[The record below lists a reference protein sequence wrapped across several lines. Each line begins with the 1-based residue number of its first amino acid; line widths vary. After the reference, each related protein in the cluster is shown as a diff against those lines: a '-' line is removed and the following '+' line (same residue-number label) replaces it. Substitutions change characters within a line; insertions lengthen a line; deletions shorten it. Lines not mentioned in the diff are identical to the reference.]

1 MRQKDGFVLRD
12 VLGDKALVGEGADAI
27 NFGKLINLNDTAAWL
42 WEKASELGDFTEEQ
56 LVDAL
61 LQAYDVDKAK
71 AQADVTKLIN
81 TWKEMGVI
89 I

>member
-27 NFGKLINLNDTAAWL
+27 NFGKLISLNDTAAWL

-56 LVDAL
+56 LVDAI

>member
-12 VLGDKALVGEGADAI
+12 VLGYKALVGEGADAI
-27 NFGKLINLNDTAAWL
+27 NFGKLISMNDTAAWL

-56 LVDAL
+56 LVDAI
-61 LQAYDVDKAK
+61 LQEYDVDKAK

>member
-12 VLGDKALVGEGADAI
+12 VLGEKALVGEGADAI
-27 NFGKLINLNDTAAWL
+27 NFGKLISMNDTATWL

-56 LVDAL
+56 LVDAI
-61 LQAYDVDKAK
+61 LQEYDVDKAK
-71 AQADVTKLIN
+71 ARADIARIVN

-89 I
+89 V

>member
-1 MRQKDGFVLRD
+1 
-12 VLGDKALVGEGADAI
+12 
-27 NFGKLINLNDTAAWL
+27 
-42 WEKASELGDFTEEQ
+42 
-56 LVDAL
+56 VDAL

>member
-12 VLGDKALVGEGADAI
+12 VLGDKALVGEGADAV
-27 NFGKLINLNDTAAWL
+27 NFGKLISLNDTAAWL

-56 LVDAL
+56 LVDAI
-61 LQAYDVDKAK
+61 LQEYDVDKAK

>member
-27 NFGKLINLNDTAAWL
+27 NFGKLISLNDTAAWL

-61 LQAYDVDKAK
+61 LQEYDVDKAK

>member
-12 VLGDKALVGEGADAI
+12 VLGEKALVGEGADAI
-27 NFGKLINLNDTAAWL
+27 NFGKLISMNETATWL

-61 LQAYDVDKAK
+61 LLEYDVEKAK
-71 AQADVTKLIN
+71 AQTDIAKLVN

>member
-12 VLGDKALVGEGADAI
+12 VLGEKALVGEGADAI
-27 NFGKLINLNDTAAWL
+27 NFGKLISMNDTATWL

-56 LVDAL
+56 LVDAI
-61 LQAYDVDKAK
+61 LQEYDVDKAK
-71 AQADVTKLIN
+71 AQADIARIVN

-89 I
+89 V

>member
-12 VLGDKALVGEGADAI
+12 VLGEKALVGEGADAI
-27 NFGKLINLNDTAAWL
+27 NFGKLISMNDTAAWL

-56 LVDAL
+56 LVDAI
-61 LQAYDVDKAK
+61 LQEYDVDKAK

>member
-12 VLGDKALVGEGADAI
+12 VLGDKALIGEGADAV
-27 NFGKLINLNDTAAWL
+27 NFGKLISLNDTAAWL

>member
-27 NFGKLINLNDTAAWL
+27 NFGKLISMNDTAAWL

>member
-27 NFGKLINLNDTAAWL
+27 NFGKLISMNDTAAWL

-56 LVDAL
+56 LVDAI
-61 LQAYDVDKAK
+61 LQEYDVDKAK

>member
-12 VLGDKALVGEGADAI
+12 VLGEKALVGESADAI
-27 NFGKLINLNDTAAWL
+27 NFGKLISLNDTAAWL

>member
-12 VLGDKALVGEGADAI
+12 VLGDKALVGEGADAV
-27 NFGKLINLNDTAAWL
+27 NFGKLISLNDTAAWL

-61 LQAYDVDKAK
+61 LQEYDVDKAK

>member
-12 VLGDKALVGEGADAI
+12 VLGDKALIGEGADAV
-27 NFGKLINLNDTAAWL
+27 NFGKLISMNDTAAWL

-56 LVDAL
+56 LVDAI
-61 LQAYDVDKAK
+61 LQEYDVDKAK

>member
-27 NFGKLINLNDTAAWL
+27 NFGKLISLNDTAAWL
-42 WEKASELGDFTEEQ
+42 WDKASELGDFTEEQ

>member
-27 NFGKLINLNDTAAWL
+27 NFGKLISLNDTAAWL

>member
-1 MRQKDGFVLRD
+1 MIQKDGFVLRD

-27 NFGKLINLNDTAAWL
+27 NFGKLISLNDTAAWL

>member
-27 NFGKLINLNDTAAWL
+27 NFGKLISLNDTAAWL

-56 LVDAL
+56 LVDAI
-61 LQAYDVDKAK
+61 LQEYDVDKAK

>member
-27 NFGKLINLNDTAAWL
+27 NFGKMISMNDTAAWL

-56 LVDAL
+56 LVDAI
-61 LQAYDVDKAK
+61 LQEYDVDKAK

>member
-12 VLGDKALVGEGADAI
+12 VLGDKALIGEGADVV
-27 NFGKLINLNDTAAWL
+27 NFGKLISLNDTAAWL

-56 LVDAL
+56 LVDAI
-61 LQAYDVDKAK
+61 LQEYDVDKAK

>member
-12 VLGDKALVGEGADAI
+12 VLGDKALIGEGADAV
-27 NFGKLINLNDTAAWL
+27 NFGKLISLNDTAAWL

-56 LVDAL
+56 LVDAI
-61 LQAYDVDKAK
+61 LQEYDVDKAK

>member
-12 VLGDKALVGEGADAI
+12 VLGDKALIGEGADAI
-27 NFGKLINLNDTAAWL
+27 NFGKLISLNDTAAWL

>member
-12 VLGDKALVGEGADAI
+12 VLGDKALVGEGADAV
-27 NFGKLINLNDTAAWL
+27 NFGKLISLNDTAAWL

>member
-12 VLGDKALVGEGADAI
+12 VLGDKALIGEGADAI
-27 NFGKLINLNDTAAWL
+27 NFGKLISLNDTAAWL

-56 LVDAL
+56 LVDAI
-61 LQAYDVDKAK
+61 LQEYDVDKAK

>member
-12 VLGDKALVGEGADAI
+12 VLGEKALVGESADAI
-27 NFGKLINLNDTAAWL
+27 NFDKLISLNDTAAWL

>member
-12 VLGDKALVGEGADAI
+12 VLGDKALVGEGADVV
-27 NFGKLINLNDTAAWL
+27 NFGKLISLNDTAAWL

-56 LVDAL
+56 LVDAI
-61 LQAYDVDKAK
+61 LQEYDVDKAK

>member
-12 VLGDKALVGEGADAI
+12 VLGEKALVGEGADTI
-27 NFGKLINLNDTAAWL
+27 NFGKLISMNETATWL

-56 LVDAL
+56 LVDAI
-61 LQAYDVDKAK
+61 LQEYDVDKAK
-71 AQADVTKLIN
+71 AQADIARIVN

-89 I
+89 V

>member
-12 VLGDKALVGEGADAI
+12 VLGEKALVGEGADAI
-27 NFGKLINLNDTAAWL
+27 NFGKLISLNDTAAWL

-56 LVDAL
+56 LVDAI

>member
-12 VLGDKALVGEGADAI
+12 VLGEKALVGEGADAI
-27 NFGKLINLNDTAAWL
+27 NFGKLISLNDTAAWL

>member
-1 MRQKDGFVLRD
+1 MRQKDGFVVRD
-12 VLGDKALVGEGADAI
+12 VLGEKALVGEGANAI
-27 NFGKLINLNDTAAWL
+27 NFGKLIGMNETATWL

-56 LVDAL
+56 LVDAIL
-61 LQAYDVDKAK
+61 LEYDVDKAK
-71 AQADVTKLIN
+71 AQADIARIVN

>member
-27 NFGKLINLNDTAAWL
+27 NFGKLISLNDTAAWL
-42 WEKASELGDFTEEQ
+42 WEKTSELGDFTEEQ

>member
-27 NFGKLINLNDTAAWL
+27 NFGKLISLNDTAAWL
-42 WEKASELGDFTEEQ
+42 WEKASELGDFTEGQ
-56 LVDAL
+56 LVDAI

>member
-27 NFGKLINLNDTAAWL
+27 NFGKLISLNDTAAWL

-56 LVDAL
+56 LVDVL

>member
-12 VLGDKALVGEGADAI
+12 VLGDKALVGEGADAV
-27 NFGKLINLNDTAAWL
+27 NFGKLISLNDTAAWL
-42 WEKASELGDFTEEQ
+42 CEKASELGDFTEEQ
-56 LVDAL
+56 LVDAI
-61 LQAYDVDKAK
+61 LQEYDVDKAK

>member
-12 VLGDKALVGEGADAI
+12 VLGDKVLVGEGADAI
-27 NFGKLINLNDTAAWL
+27 NFGKLISLNDTAAWL

>member
-12 VLGDKALVGEGADAI
+12 VLGDKALIGEGADAI
-27 NFGKLINLNDTAAWL
+27 NFGKLISMNDTAAWL

-56 LVDAL
+56 LVDAI
-61 LQAYDVDKAK
+61 LQEYDVDKAK

>member
-27 NFGKLINLNDTAAWL
+27 NFGKLISLNDTAAWL
-42 WEKASELGDFTEEQ
+42 WEKTSELGDFTEEQ
-56 LVDAL
+56 LVDAI

>member
-12 VLGDKALVGEGADAI
+12 VLGEKALVGEGADAI
-27 NFGKLINLNDTAAWL
+27 NFGKLISMNETATWL
-42 WEKASELGDFTEEQ
+42 WEKASELGEFTEEQ

-61 LQAYDVDKAK
+61 LLKYDVDKAK
-71 AQADVTKLIN
+71 AQADIARLVN